1 MIVRDVERFV
11 KKVFERSKMSS
22 HDYLHVLRVRKL
34 AVEIGKKEGADI
46 EVLELASLLHDIALA
61 LGKEKSIH
69 AKESARIAKNI
80 LKGRISEEKLNKVI
94 DAIENHS
101 YSKGTVPRSLEGKIL
116 QDADRLDAVGAIGIC
131 RAIAY
136 GTLKNRI
143 LYDEND
149 PFAEKRKLNEEKYT
163 IDHFFTKLLKID
175 MNTETA
181 KREAE
186 RRINFMKKFLE
197 ELKKEIFVD
206 I

>member
-1 MIVRDVERFV
+1 MVVEEVEEFV
-11 KKVFERSKMSS
+11 KRAFRRSKMIS

-61 LGKEKSIH
+61 LGKEKHLH
-69 AKESARIAKNI
+69 AEESAKIAKKI
-80 LKGRISEEKLNKVI
+80 LKGKISEEKLNKII

-116 QDADRLDAVGAIGIC
+116 QDADRLDAIGAIGVC
-131 RAIAY
+131 RAIVY
-136 GTLKNRI
+136 GALKSRA
-143 LYDEND
+143 LYDADD
-149 PFAEKRKLNEEKYT
+149 PFAERRELKEDEYT

-186 RRINFMKKFLE
+186 RRIKFMKYFLE
-197 ELKKEIFVD
+197 ELKREIL
-206 I
+206 